1 MLGGGSAMVLGMG
14 SLPLVDIT
22 ALRERTSGAHAVAAR
37 LDAACRRYGFFVVTG
52 HGIEPAAFAGMRE
65 VARRFFALPEAAK
78 SAVSMSRG
86 GRAWRGW
93 FPVFGELTSGIADHK
108 EGLYLGVELPA
119 DDPRVRA
126 GVPLHGANLFPE
138 HPAELRATTL
148 EWIER
153 VTALGHVLMEGLA
166 IGLGLPD
173 QWFRQHLTGDPTVL
187 FRMFHYPPGAPG
199 TSGPPGAPG
208 TSGPPSAPGTWG
220 VGEHTDYGLLTL
232 LAQDDVGGLEVK
244 TPEGWLE
251 APALEDAFV
260 CNLGDM
266 LDRLTAGRYR
276 STPHRVRN
284 SSERGRL
291 SFPLFFDP
299 SWTARVPTLPL
310 EGIPPAEDPARRWD
324 GADLQAFPGTYGEYL
339 TAKVARVFPALFE
352 QTVTRR

>member
-1 MLGGGSAMVLGMG
+1 MVLGVD

-22 ALRERTSGAHAVAAR
+22 ALRERSSGSHAVAAQ

-52 HGIEPAAFAGMRE
+52 HGIEPAAFAGLRE
-65 VARRFFALPEAAK
+65 LARRFFALPEATKA
-78 SAVSMSRG
+78 AIAMPRG
-86 GRAWRGW
+86 GPAWRGW
-93 FPVFGELTSGIADHK
+93 FPVFGELTSGTADHK
-108 EGLYLGVELPA
+108 EGLYCGVELPD

-126 GVPLHGANLFPE
+126 GLPLHGANLFPE
-138 HPAELRATTL
+138 HPAELRAATL
-148 EWIER
+148 EWIDR
-153 VTALGHVLMEGLA
+153 VTVLGHVLMEGLA
-166 IGLGLPD
+166 VGLGLPD
-173 QWFRQHLTGDPTVL
+173 QWFHQHLTGDPTVL
-187 FRMFHYPPGAPG
+187 FRMFHYPPGE
-199 TSGPPGAPG
+199 PGA
-208 TSGPPSAPGTWG
+208 WG

-244 TPEGWLE
+244 TSEGWIE

-284 SSERGRL
+284 RSGRGRL

-310 EGIPPAEDPARRWD
+310 HGTPPAEDPARRWD

-339 TAKVARVFPALFE
+339 TAKVARVFPDLFE
-352 QTVTRR
+352 RTVTRVGG